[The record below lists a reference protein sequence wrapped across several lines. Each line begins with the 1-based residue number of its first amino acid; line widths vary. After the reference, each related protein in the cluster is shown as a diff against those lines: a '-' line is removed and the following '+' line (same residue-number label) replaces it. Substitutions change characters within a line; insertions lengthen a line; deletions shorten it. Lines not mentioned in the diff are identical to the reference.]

1 MTRIRLGSRAIAA
14 ALLSTAAGLAQQ
26 EAQPASLP
34 AGGPPNPYR
43 LAPFHADF
51 PIALEY
57 PNQYGRDYDRTRRQ
71 VIEQLVAN
79 LQGNVRREAWQMAME
94 FFWRAPDDAVEPL
107 IEAMDRSFGQPA
119 LQDVVRNC
127 VEAMGKMA
135 NERFD
140 AALQR
145 ALEHKHAQVRQAA
158 FAALGRSGTL
168 QTLEKLERLFP
179 QMDGRS
185 RGAWLAG
192 VSARLVDKRV
202 AILKR
207 LMMAD
212 FHSAVRDQ
220 VLEVTLKLP
229 VNEAAEILRGR
240 WDEAIGEFKAVI
252 AGVLHAAGDGA
263 GTAWLQ
269 EALEGQDL
277 PRLQLALKHVGRGDL
292 GVLRADVL
300 KHSTNLRSDVR
311 LQLATTLQFI
321 EGDDV
326 ADVYEVMTS
335 PDEALEIK
343 EIALRELTRRGRPAA
358 VGLLLDEV
366 ATATGTRLQLLLHLL
381 AASNDERAVPV
392 LVERFRRAP
401 AGEGRPFLQALAQNH
416 SAAAAKALLELF
428 CGPTIAVASGA
439 QQVYTTTNYLP
450 TLLLN
455 ARGAEA
461 QVLATFT
468 ALPHEDYLRRAHLMT
483 TLSGIAGDRTDPA
496 LQAQCQAPLREV
508 LFDREAAP
516 QLRVLAL
523 NLLTPRALTVEDALR
538 LKNQRFDEQPGMR
551 ALFAD
556 FLIDYF

>member
-1 MTRIRLGSRAIAA
+1 ML
-14 ALLSTAAGLAQQ
+14 LLSAVAGYAQDGP
-26 EAQPASLP
+26 APASLQ

-57 PNQYGRDYDRTRRQ
+57 PNSYGREYDRTRRQ
-71 VIEQLVAN
+71 VVEQLVAN

-127 VEAMGKMA
+127 VEAMGKMS

-145 ALEHKHAQVRQAA
+145 ALEHKHSQVRQAA
-158 FAALGRSGTL
+158 FTALGRSGTL
-168 QTLEKLERLFP
+168 QTLAKLERLFP
-179 QMDGRS
+179 QMDGRA
-185 RGAWLAG
+185 RGAWLTA
-192 VSARLVDKRV
+192 VSARLGEQRV
-202 AILKR
+202 PVLKR

-229 VNEAAEILRGR
+229 AAEAAEILRGR
-240 WDEAIGEFKAVI
+240 WGEALGEFKAII

-277 PRLQLALKHVGRGDL
+277 PRLQMALKHVGRGDL
-292 GVLRADVL
+292 GLLRADVL
-300 KHSTNLRSDVR
+300 KHSTSLRSDVR

-321 EGDDV
+321 DGEDI

-392 LVERFRRAP
+392 LVERFHRAP

-416 SAAAAKALLELF
+416 SPAAAKALLELF
-428 CGPTIAVASGA
+428 KGPTVAVATGS

-461 QVLATFT
+461 EVLATYA
-468 ALPHEDYLRRAHLMT
+468 ALPREDLTRRAFLLT
-483 TLSGIAGDRTDPA
+483 TLAGIAGDRSDPV
-496 LQAQCQAPLREV
+496 LQEQCFAPLRQA
-508 LFDREAAP
+508 LFDREEAP
-516 QLRVLAL
+516 QLRVQAL
-523 NLLTPRALTVEDALR
+523 NLLTPRALTIEDALR
-538 LKNQRFDEQPGMR
+538 LKNQRFEEQAGLR